1 MSKTASEV
9 FAAALALSEED
20 RRELAEMLVGSL
32 DGDVDPTS
40 EQAWTAEIERRL
52 RKIESRQAHSI
63 SMDEA
68 VARLRQAAQRQ

>member
-9 FAAALALSEED
+9 LAAALALSEED

-32 DGDVDPTS
+32 DGDVVPTS

>member
-9 FAAALALSEED
+9 FAAALSLSEED
-20 RRELAEMLVGSL
+20 RGELAEMLVGSL
-32 DGDVDPTS
+32 DGDVDPTND
-40 EQAWTAEIERRL
+40 QAWTAEIDRRL